1 MSETITVEEAGSE
14 EEIIDSLLYLTF
26 KIENELLALDVSR
39 VREVLDL
46 CAITRVPRTP
56 DYMRGVINL
65 RGSVIPVIDLR
76 LRFGMSKTEATID
89 SRIVVIELA
98 REGAEV
104 VVGLVT
110 DSVQDV
116 IEIGW
121 DQIDE
126 SPQIGAQWRTDY
138 IDGIGKQG
146 GRFILLLNIDRVFAD
161 NGVGRSEW
169 QREQTSD

>member
-76 LRFGMSKTEATID
+76 LRFGFLFFPE
-89 SRIVVIELA
+89 
-98 REGAEV
+98 
-104 VVGLVT
+104 
-110 DSVQDV
+110 
-116 IEIGW
+116 
-121 DQIDE
+121 
-126 SPQIGAQWRTDY
+126 
-138 IDGIGKQG
+138 
-146 GRFILLLNIDRVFAD
+146 
-161 NGVGRSEW
+161 
-169 QREQTSD
+169 